1 MLRHAHIQIFQALV
15 TLKKTLI
22 GLELQTQQ
30 IQRLGHI
37 HLHACMSLMYRK
49 LAFSLRDT
57 GWGVKESRKY
67 QYIQVLSLQ
76 VQLINPPTPGHRFVP
91 LLQRGE
97 GGKKLFSLRLCQPRF
112 NIISHLKAI
121 FFFLIRTLCAIGLLA
136 PFLLQLLIYP
146 L

>member
-22 GLELQTQQ
+22 GLELQNQQ

-97 GGKKLFSLRLCQPRF
+97 GGEETFFAASLSATFQYYF
-112 NIISHLKAI
+112 TFESH